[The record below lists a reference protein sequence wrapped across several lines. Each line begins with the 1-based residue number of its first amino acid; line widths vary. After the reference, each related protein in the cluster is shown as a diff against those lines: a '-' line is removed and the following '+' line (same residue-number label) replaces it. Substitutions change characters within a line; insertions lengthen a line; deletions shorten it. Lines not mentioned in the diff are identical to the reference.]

1 MKSQLK
7 IDGIGTLTVSSEY
20 IGDKASSWNKNNFNN
35 HLIEI
40 SFIDDFVAHGSYTV
54 SNAGGYLVQISDS
67 GDSARLRDS
76 FGSDNPKTSDWFE
89 IQYIPNEEGE
99 LDDDANVELIP
110 IIDPE
115 GYNVPLDLVMR
126 IESVQKE
133 GSCDFE
139 YWSSI
144 MNPEI
149 QNENDLFNAF
159 HSFVSDGLSG
169 LLSFE
174 DFCLELGY
182 DSDSISHKKIHDS
195 CVESYQKLID
205 VFGSEETIEIVYS
218 YMTEEFD
225 I

>member
-7 IDGIGTLTVSSEY
+7 IEGIGTIIVSSEY
-20 IGDKASSWNKNNFNN
+20 KGDKASSWNKQNYNN
-35 HLIEI
+35 HLIKV
-40 SFIDDFVAHGSYTV
+40 SFVDDFVAHGTYTV

-89 IQYIPNEEGE
+89 IQYIPNEDGE
-99 LDDDANVELIP
+99 LDDEGNVELIP

-115 GYNVPLDLVMR
+115 GYNVPLNLVMR
-126 IESVQKE
+126 IESVAKAK
-133 GSCDFE
+133 SCDFE

-149 QNENDLFNAF
+149 QNEDDLFNALHCF
-159 HSFVSDGLSG
+159 ISEGLSG

-182 DSDSISHKKIHDS
+182 DSDSISDKKVHDS

-205 VFGSEETIEIVYS
+205 VFGSEETMEIVYG
-218 YMTEEFD
+218 YVTESFN